1 MNFGGD
7 ISKSYET
14 RDWGRPGDE
23 SDINQKI
30 GQGIKATTLFTDLR
44 LSYSLAHNLFL
55 DGRYLMRKVKSQ
67 DVNVATN
74 SNIFSIAIR
83 YNMAYRQQTY

>member
-1 MNFGGD
+1 MNYGGD

-14 RDWGRPGDE
+14 RHVGRDGQSE
-23 SDINQKI
+23 ENQKI

-55 DGRYLMRKVKSQ
+55 DGRYLMRKVTSQ
-67 DVNVATN
+67 DAKVATN